1 MPPAKEQSLVS
12 IDIARAIAAF
22 GVFYYHQH
30 IGSMLSQ
37 YTGISWLQYTDTFGA
52 TFAVPLFFL
61 ISGYCIHLSNI
72 KYIKAD
78 EPLPVKAYY
87 IRRFRR
93 LYPPYAAAL
102 LLSIAV
108 ALITQPGYHLSLA
121 DTLVHIFLLQG
132 FTVNYFTSINVV
144 LWTISVE
151 VAFYIIYPVFYYLR
165 RKYLL
170 DKALLATLAVSVIS
184 ITCFSFSGNNSY
196 PAIYFVLNIWFS
208 WCSGAYLA
216 DKVKLGE
223 SNLSKP
229 VYKIIYAVILVAF
242 ILFKVAGFTKY
253 VIIDYQLNILVWTA
267 PLVLLLRAEG
277 WLSSKNNLVIEIAAK
292 IGLSSYSL
300 YLLHEPLIALKN
312 YCAHAFLP
320 QKLHQAGVVA
330 GIIIIP
336 FIAWFSYKY
345 IEKPFMARRPEAI
358 VNV

>member
-30 IGSMLSQ
+30 IGSMLTQ
-37 YTGISWLQYTDTFGA
+37 YSGINWLQYTDAFGA

-87 IRRFRR
+87 LRRFRR

-102 LLSIAV
+102 VLSIV
-108 ALITQPGYHLSLA
+108 ANLVTEPGYRLSIT
-121 DTLVHIFLLQG
+121 DTLAHIFLLQG
-132 FTVNYFTSINVV
+132 CTVNYFTSINVV

-151 VAFYIIYPVFYYLR
+151 VAFYIIYPIFYYLR
-165 RKYLL
+165 RKYSLE
-170 DKALLATLAVSVIS
+170 KTLLATLAVSAVS
-184 ITCFSFSGNNSY
+184 ITCFSLSGNNSY
-196 PAIYFVLNIWFS
+196 PAIYFALNIWFS
-208 WCSGAYLA
+208 WCCGAYLA
-216 DKVKLGE
+216 DKVKLKE
-223 SNLSKP
+223 SDLGKP
-229 VYKIIYAVILVAF
+229 VYKIIYIPILAAF
-242 ILFKVAGFTKY
+242 IWFKVAGLTKY

-267 PLVLLLRAEG
+267 PLILLLRAEA
-277 WLSSKNNLVIEIAAK
+277 WLSSKKNLLIKIAAM

-320 QKLHQAGVVA
+320 QKLQQAGVIA

-336 FIAWFSYKY
+336 FVAWFSYKY
-345 IEKPFMARRPEAI
+345 IEKPFMARKPEAVI
-358 VNV
+358 NA